1 MALTRET
8 SAEDEQEIGA
18 APVRGHEGAE
28 QYEVEMVQDARYSAV
43 CRSFQVLVS
52 FVGNPRGQPGT
63 ADLVYAG
70 PAVGGERSL
79 AFKLHRGDVVLL
91 GWARERG

>member
-28 QYEVEMVQDARYSAV
+28 QYAVEMV
-43 CRSFQVLVS
+43 
-52 FVGNPRGQPGT
+52 
-63 ADLVYAG
+63 
-70 PAVGGERSL
+70 
-79 AFKLHRGDVVLL
+79 
-91 GWARERG
+91 